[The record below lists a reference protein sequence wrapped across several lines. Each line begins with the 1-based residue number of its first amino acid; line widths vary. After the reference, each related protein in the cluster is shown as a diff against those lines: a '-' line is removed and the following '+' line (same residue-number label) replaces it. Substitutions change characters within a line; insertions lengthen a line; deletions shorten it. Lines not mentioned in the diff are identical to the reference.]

1 MGGREPYCVVC
12 IRLLINIL
20 NKKELKEYPL
30 WTEVKVQK
38 TKHSKEKGRKRKCKD
53 CINLLTF
60 FFHNLILLI
69 LHLSFCHFHW
79 ILFLLFFSHGN
90 GNTKNVPFWLLY
102 FFLNITLSIDD
113 QLLLIINLKINNVPI
128 FLCIV
133 IHRMVSA
140 AWWMEGVWDI
150 ITGLP
155 IIIIIIMMMILSPIF
170 RCWNEIT
177 SVKRIFSHY
186 LFKYKFFSSKTKY
199 LYHPLKYCDQ
209 VW

>member
-1 MGGREPYCVVC
+1 M
-12 IRLLINIL
+12 
-20 NKKELKEYPL
+20 
-30 WTEVKVQK
+30 QK

-53 CINLLTF
+53 CTNLLTF
-60 FFHNLILLI
+60 SFHNLILLI

-79 ILFLLFFSHGN
+79 ILFLL
-90 GNTKNVPFWLLY
+90 Y
-102 FFLNITLSIDD
+102 FMGMQRKKITLSIDD
-113 QLLLIINLKINNVPI
+113 QLLLIINLKINKVPI

-155 IIIIIIMMMILSPIF
+155 IIIIIIMMMMILSPIF
-170 RCWNEIT
+170 QCWNKIT
-177 SVKRIFSHY
+177 SAKRIFSHY
-186 LFKYKFFSSKTKY
+186 LFKCNVFSSETKY